1 MAKAKAVAQKKG
13 KGKQAG
19 KAMDSNLMDTPMGKG
34 KTPTD
39 APKGKGKGKGSL
51 KIDIMLM
58 KAMPGVGPDGKPIKG
73 KGKLPSGNGGKS
85 KAKNPVLKKVKGKSK

>member
-58 KAMPGVGPDGKPIKG
+58 KAMPGVGPDGKAIKG
-73 KGKLPSGNGGKS
+73 KAKRKESADNVTFINYS
-85 KAKNPVLKKVKGKSK
+85 KKRKVK